1 VRALRFPIGRLI
13 SINDASCDRM
23 QNARFSEVSA
33 MGLLSY
39 FARVS
44 ARMDLMNAMF
54 RRLGVREWF
63 ANDPA
68 RAAVFRRAA
77 MRCSAC
83 NHTAECREWLD
94 RHEIAAHAP
103 DFCRNHDLAER
114 ILQARQSTPG

>member
-1 VRALRFPIGRLI
+1 
-13 SINDASCDRM
+13 
-23 QNARFSEVSA
+23 

-63 ANDPA
+63 ADDPA
-68 RAAVFRRAA
+68 RAASLRRAA

-83 NHTAECREWLD
+83 SHAAECRQWLD
-94 RHEIAAHAP
+94 GREAAAHAP
-103 DFCRNHDLAER
+103 DFCRNHDLVER
-114 ILQARQSTPG
+114 ILQARQGVPG